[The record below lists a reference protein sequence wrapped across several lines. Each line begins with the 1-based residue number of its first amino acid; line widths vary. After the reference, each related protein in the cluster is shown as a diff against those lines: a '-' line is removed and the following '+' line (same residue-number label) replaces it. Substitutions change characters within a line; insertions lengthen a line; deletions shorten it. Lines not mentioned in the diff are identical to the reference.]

1 MKPAIQTEE
10 IHTINFYTTQFQMEH
25 NLSGL
30 DNLICFH
37 SSKTI
42 SFKVGALH
50 GSLIEDTL
58 KNIMPESLDDT
69 SYKRLDEIF
78 SNGTINLLDLRI
90 LIQWLVNKKAV
101 PAGTYKVY
109 F

>member
-25 NLSGL
+25 NLAGL

-42 SFKVGALH
+42 NFKVGSLH
-50 GSLIEDTL
+50 ASIIENTL
-58 KNIMPESLDDT
+58 KNIMPDALDDI

-78 SNGTINLLDLRI
+78 MNGTITLLDLRI
-90 LIQWLVNKKAV
+90 LIQWLVNNEAL
-101 PAGTYKVY
+101 PPGTYKVY